1 MARYSYRAIDEA
13 GRQVSGTVET
23 SSVEKVNEIL
33 SGRNLIPV
41 SVTELVSGSGAS
53 RLFLRRVR
61 PEELVLFTKQ
71 LGTMLR
77 AGVPMLRTLE
87 ILDSQTENAR
97 LRAVVAALSRD
108 VREGATLSAAM
119 RKHPAVFSSLYTGMI
134 RAGESSGSLVEVM
147 DRLIYVIQHEAKVRA
162 DVRAA
167 LQYPMIVLGALAVA
181 FFVLLT
187 FVVPKFETVFGKAGM
202 MLPLPTR
209 ICLELS
215 GFIRVHWMGM
225 LAGVAVVV
233 LAAGVSVRTAG
244 GRYARDRML
253 MGAPLIGP
261 LIRKAAISR
270 FASIFSIL
278 QATGVAVLD
287 SMRILS
293 DTIGNAVLEN
303 SLRRIQGLLRQ
314 GHGIAGPLKTAGC
327 FTPMLVNMV
336 AIGEES
342 GNLDEMLRE
351 IARHYDAEVEYATRK
366 LSDAIGPALIVALAV
381 VVGFFALAI
390 YMPMW
395 EMGKVALHTG

>member
-1 MARYSYRAIDEA
+1 MARYSYRAISET
-13 GRQVSGTVET
+13 GRQVSGIVET
-23 SSVEKVNEIL
+23 SSVDKVNEIL

-41 SVTELVSGSGAS
+41 SVSEIVSGEGAS
-53 RLFLRRVR
+53 RLFLGRVR
-61 PEELVLFTKQ
+61 PEELVLFTRQ
-71 LGTMLR
+71 LCTMLR
-77 AGVPMLRTLE
+77 AGVPMLRALE

-97 LRAVVAALSRD
+97 LRSVVVSLSRD
-108 VREGATLSAAM
+108 VREGSTLSAAM
-119 RKHPAVFSSLYTGMI
+119 RKHPGVFSALYTGMI

-147 DRLIYVIQHEAKVRA
+147 DRLIYVIQHETKVRS

-181 FFVLLT
+181 FFILLT
-187 FVVPKFETVFGKAGM
+187 FVVPRFESLFGKAGLL
-202 MLPLPTR
+202 LPLPTR
-209 ICLELS
+209 ICLALS
-215 GFIRVHWMGM
+215 GLIRGHWIGM
-225 LAGVAVVV
+225 LGGTAVLVVAVGF
-233 LAAGVSVRTAG
+233 AVRTAG
-244 GRYARDRML
+244 GRYARDSLL
-253 MGAPLIGP
+253 MSMPLIGP

-270 FASIFSIL
+270 FASIFAIL

-293 DTIGNAVLEN
+293 DTIGNAVLER
-303 SLRRIQGLLRQ
+303 SLRRTQGLLRQ
-314 GHGIAGPLKTAGC
+314 GHGIAGPLKAAGC

-351 IARHYDAEVEYATRK
+351 IARHYDAEVEYATKK

-395 EMGKVALHTG
+395 EMGRVALHAG